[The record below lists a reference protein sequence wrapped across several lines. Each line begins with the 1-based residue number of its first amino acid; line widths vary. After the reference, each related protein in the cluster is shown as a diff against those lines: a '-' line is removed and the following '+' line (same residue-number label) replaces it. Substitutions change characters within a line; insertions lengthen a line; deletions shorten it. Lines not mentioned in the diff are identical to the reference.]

1 MRRRPV
7 SGRVIITICRTRI
20 RFNADAAVRNEIGP
34 PHMVNQVDVLNDL
47 DLRLGALEQGDAGSG
62 IVIARWLK
70 HPIEQWQSIL
80 SE

>member
-1 MRRRPV
+1 
-7 SGRVIITICRTRI
+7 
-20 RFNADAAVRNEIGP
+20 
-34 PHMVNQVDVLNDL
+34 MVNQVDVLNDL